1 MEERKIYEKPELI
14 IDGIVEQNVITT
26 STDPS
31 TGGGGGIVLPDD
43 EW

>member
-1 MEERKIYEKPELI
+1 MKERKIYLEPALK
-14 IDGIVEQNVITT
+14 IVGLVKQDVITT